1 MKMKFITRTLLTLF
15 AASSLGWGSS
25 ARVSAQPVPA
35 LENDGFSLSGGN
47 WKIAPQAETAEPGE
61 QISKSGFRSGTWV
74 TAQVPGTVFGSYVTA
89 GLE

>member
-1 MKMKFITRTLLTLF
+1 MKFITRTLLTLF
-15 AASSLGWGSS
+15 AASSLGWGSL

-35 LENDGFSLSGGN
+35 LGNDGFSLSGGN

-61 QISKSGFRSGTWV
+61 QISESGFHSGTWV